1 MDRQVSLSSCM
12 SIKTFFFLSDFL
24 LYQYSDFCIILYYTV
39 FWKIN
44 EKNREKNKNKLRTI
58 YPKNH
63 ENFKNNK
70 PKVQFY
76 WFFIKKECIENIIL
90 AMPESR
96 LEQTGSRLAKTRW
109 KTSWLHINVTT
120 NLWTNDYILLISFIV
135 PSRLSYKQPLSI
147 ILLPEITI
155 DSDNAEVAIEITF
168 QRDML

>member
-1 MDRQVSLSSCM
+1 M
-12 SIKTFFFLSDFL
+12 SIKTFFFFL
-24 LYQYSDFCIILYYTV
+24 TFCCINISISVLFCIIEHFGKLMK
-39 FWKIN
+39 KIG
-44 EKNREKNKNKLRTI
+44 KKIRTI

-70 PKVQFY
+70 PKVHFY

-96 LEQTGSRLAKTRW
+96 LEQTGSCLPETRW

-120 NLWTNDYILLISFIV
+120 NLWTNDYNLLISFVV

-147 ILLPEITI
+147 ILFPEITI
-155 DSDNAEVAIEITF
+155 DSVNAEVAIEITF
-168 QRDML
+168 QRGML